1 MWLLPRFAQGVLVP
15 IVDQV
20 FAVGDVAAAHQRME
34 SNANAGKIILTM
46 DW

>member
-1 MWLLPRFAQGVLVP
+1 LPRFDQGVIVP
-15 IVDQV
+15 VIDQV
-20 FAVGDVAAAHQRME
+20 YPVNEVVAAHQRME